1 MNRKTSEMDEK
12 AQALLQRAYSLKDS
26 SQSQALYAS
35 WAKTYDKTM
44 LEGLGYLTP
53 KNTAALLSK
62 FVAAKQLRTLDVGSG
77 TGLAGLELNA
87 LGFTH
92 LDALDYSPQMLA
104 VAAHR
109 GVYKNI
115 IEADLNQMLDIPDD
129 TYDAMICTG
138 TFTHAHV
145 SAKCLDELFRI
156 LKPAGHFACTV
167 HNDIWHTEGFEEKTT
182 ALSKTGLLKTVNQ
195 ELGIYYADSTTPEG
209 WYIVWQKQG

>member
-1 MNRKTSEMDEK
+1 M
-12 AQALLQRAYSLKDS
+12 
-26 SQSQALYAS
+26 
-35 WAKTYDKTM
+35 
-44 LEGLGYLTP
+44 EGLILYVHNKTGQYLRQLSP
-53 KNTAALLSK
+53 DQLSAEVKSAMHTARTRTKEIKQKKQAIRQK
-62 FVAAKQLRTLDVGSG
+62 RREFVAAKQLRTLDVGSG